1 MSPTAGRP
9 TRAEVYVRLDDAIQE
24 LRSQLGGL
32 PRPAEAEG
40 IWRNIWFEETH
51 NSTAIEGNTLDLR
64 QVEVLLAEGR
74 VVGQKQ
80 LSEYL
85 EVQGYAQ
92 AAEWVYAQALEPD
105 TWDGGALV
113 TTTELREVHRT
124 VMTPVW
130 EVSPHP
136 HATEFEGPGSFRKHD
151 IARFPGGMT
160 PPTWPTVA
168 AEMSD
173 WVKRAK
179 TLTQSQDRPGI
190 ERIAELHAQ
199 FERIHPFLDGNGRA
213 GRLLVNLLL
222 VRLGYPPAIIFKRDR
237 SKYLRALARADN
249 GDPGAL
255 GELMARAV
263 LDNLLRFVV
272 PAVAGPQR
280 LVLLASLAGKDL
292 RQEALRA
299 AIERGRLRAQKGSDG
314 QWRSTRLWVDEY
326 LESRWRRGQ

>member
-1 MSPTAGRP
+1 MSPVAGRP

-51 NSTAIEGNTLDLR
+51 NSTAIEGNTLVLR

-92 AAEWVYAQALEPD
+92 AAEWVYAQALEPGV
-105 TWDGGALV
+105 WDGGAVV

-130 EVSPHP
+130 DVSPHP
-136 HATEFEGPGSFRKHD
+136 QATDFEGPGSFRQHD

-179 TLTQSQDRPGI
+179 TLTQSEDRPVI

-199 FERIHPFLDGNGRA
+199 FERIHPFLDGNGRT

-237 SKYLRALARADN
+237 SKYLRALAQADN

-280 LVLLASLAGKDL
+280 LVLLASLTGKDL

-314 QWRSTRLWVDEY
+314 QWRSTRQWVDEY